1 MKSIKLKLLV
11 FEDSLKDAK
20 GKAIS
25 HDIAE
30 MLREAGETVIEG
42 ENLAY
47 KNITFAFNTLPPF
60 ILIGDQTSS
69 LTEYTFTIMQG
80 LTEDIMFNFL
90 ETPDEIMRLIN
101 DAEKLHFEEEMNNL
115 QLKIP
120 FGDGETEANI
130 SEG

>member
-1 MKSIKLKLLV
+1 MKNIKLKLLV

-20 GKAIS
+20 GKVIT

-42 ENLAY
+42 ENLSY

-60 ILIGDQTSS
+60 ILIGDQKSP
-69 LTEYTFTIMQG
+69 LTEHTFTIMQG

-90 ETPDEIMRLIN
+90 ETPEEIMALIN
-101 DAEKLHFEEEMNNL
+101 AAEEEYFQQEINNL

-120 FGDGETEANI
+120 FGDGETKI
-130 SEG
+130 DSSEG

>member
-20 GKAIS
+20 GKIITQ
-25 HDIAE
+25 DIAE
-30 MLREAGETVIEG
+30 MLREAGEAVIEG

-60 ILIGDQTSS
+60 ILIGGQTSP
-69 LTEYTFTIMQG
+69 LTEHTFTIMQG

-90 ETPDEIMRLIN
+90 ETPEEIMNLIN
-101 DAEKLHFEEEMNNL
+101 EAERKHIEEEFNSL

-120 FGDGETEANI
+120 FGDGETKINS

>member
-1 MKSIKLKLLV
+1 MKQIKLRLLV

-20 GKAIS
+20 GKTIT

-30 MLREAGETVIEG
+30 MLREAGEAVIEG
-42 ENLAY
+42 ENLSY

-60 ILIGDQTSS
+60 ILIGDQKSP
-69 LTEYTFTIMQG
+69 LTEHTFTIMQG

-90 ETPDEIMRLIN
+90 ETPEEIMNLIN
-101 DAEKLHFEEEMNNL
+101 EAERKHIEEEFNSL

-120 FGDGETEANI
+120 FGDGETKINS

>member
-1 MKSIKLKLLV
+1 MKQIKLRLLV

-20 GKAIS
+20 GKTITQ
-25 HDIAE
+25 DVAE
-30 MLREAGETVIEG
+30 MLREVGEEVIEG
-42 ENLAY
+42 ENLSY

-60 ILIGDQTSS
+60 ILIGGQTSP
-69 LTEYTFTIMQG
+69 LTEHTFTIMQG

-90 ETPDEIMRLIN
+90 ETPEEIMNLIN
-101 DAEKLHFEEEMNNL
+101 EAERKHIEEEFNSL

-120 FGDGETEANI
+120 FGDGETKINS

>member
-20 GKAIS
+20 GKIIT
-25 HDIAE
+25 HDVAE
-30 MLREAGETVIEG
+30 MLREVGEEVIEG

-60 ILIGDQTSS
+60 ILIGGQTSP
-69 LTEYTFTIMQG
+69 LTEHTFTIMQG

-90 ETPDEIMRLIN
+90 ETPEEIMSLIN
-101 DAEKLHFEEEMNNL
+101 EAEKLYFEEELNNL

-120 FGDGETEANI
+120 FGDGETKI
-130 SEG
+130 DSSEG

>member
-11 FEDSLKDAK
+11 FEDSLKDSK
-20 GKAIS
+20 GKSIT
-25 HDIAE
+25 HDIAD
-30 MLREAGETVIEG
+30 MLREAGEQVYEG

-47 KNITFAFNTLPPF
+47 KDIVFAFNTLPPF
-60 ILIGDQTSS
+60 ILIGNQTSP
-69 LTEYTFTIMQG
+69 LTDKTFTIMQG

-90 ETPDEIMRLIN
+90 ETPEEIMSLIN
-101 DAEKLHFEEEMNNL
+101 EAEERHLAEELNSI

-120 FGDGETEANI
+120 FTNGETETDS

>member
-20 GKAIS
+20 GKTIT

-30 MLREAGETVIEG
+30 MLREAGEAVIEG

-47 KNITFAFNTLPPF
+47 KDITFAFNNLPPF
-60 ILIGDQTSS
+60 ILIGNQTSP
-69 LTEYTFTIMQG
+69 LTEHTFTIMQG

-90 ETPDEIMRLIN
+90 ETPEEIMTLIN
-101 DAEKLHFEEEMNNL
+101 EAERKHIEEEFNSL

-120 FGDGETEANI
+120 FGDGETKI
-130 SEG
+130 DSSEG

>member
-1 MKSIKLKLLV
+1 MKQIKLKLLV

-20 GKAIS
+20 GKTIT

-42 ENLAY
+42 EKLSY

-60 ILIGDQTSS
+60 ILIGGQTSP
-69 LTEYTFTIMQG
+69 LTEHTFTIMQG

-90 ETPDEIMRLIN
+90 ETPDEIMNLIN
-101 DAEKLHFEEEMNNL
+101 EAERKHIEEEFNSL

-120 FGDGETEANI
+120 FGDGETKI
-130 SEG
+130 DSSEG

>member
-1 MKSIKLKLLV
+1 MKSIKLRLLV

-20 GKAIS
+20 GKTIT

-30 MLREAGETVIEG
+30 MLREAGETVVEG
-42 ENLAY
+42 ENLSY

-60 ILIGDQTSS
+60 ILIGGQTSP
-69 LTEYTFTIMQG
+69 LTEHTFTIMQG

-90 ETPDEIMRLIN
+90 ETPDEIMTLIN
-101 DAEKLHFEEEMNNL
+101 AAEEEYFQQEINNL

-120 FGDGETEANI
+120 FGDGETKINS

>member
-1 MKSIKLKLLV
+1 MKQIKLKLLV

-20 GKAIS
+20 GKTIT

-42 ENLAY
+42 ENLSY

-60 ILIGDQTSS
+60 ILIGGQTSP
-69 LTEYTFTIMQG
+69 LTEHTFTIMQG

-101 DAEKLHFEEEMNNL
+101 EAEKLHFEEEMGNL

-120 FGDGETEANI
+120 FGNGETEINS

>member
-1 MKSIKLKLLV
+1 MKQIKLRLLV

-20 GKAIS
+20 GKIITQ
-25 HDIAE
+25 DIAE
-30 MLREAGETVIEG
+30 MLREAGEAVIEG

-60 ILIGDQTSS
+60 ILIGGQTSP
-69 LTEYTFTIMQG
+69 LTEHTFTIMQG

-90 ETPDEIMRLIN
+90 ETPEEIMNLIN
-101 DAEKLHFEEEMNNL
+101 EAERKHIEEEFNSL

-120 FGDGETEANI
+120 FGDGETKINS

>member
-1 MKSIKLKLLV
+1 MKSIKLRLLV

-20 GKAIS
+20 GKTITQ
-25 HDIAE
+25 DVAE
-30 MLREAGETVIEG
+30 MLREVGEEVIEG
-42 ENLAY
+42 ENLSY

-60 ILIGDQTSS
+60 ILIGDQKSP
-69 LTEYTFTIMQG
+69 LTEHTFTIMQG

-101 DAEKLHFEEEMNNL
+101 EAEKLHFEEEMDSL

-120 FGDGETEANI
+120 FENGKTEI
-130 SEG
+130 DSSEG

>member
-1 MKSIKLKLLV
+1 MKSIKLRLLV

-20 GKAIS
+20 GKTIT

-30 MLREAGETVIEG
+30 MLREAGETVVEG
-42 ENLAY
+42 ENLSY

-60 ILIGDQTSS
+60 ILIGGQTSP
-69 LTEYTFTIMQG
+69 LTEHTFTIMQG

-90 ETPDEIMRLIN
+90 ETPEEIMTLIN
-101 DAEKLHFEEEMNNL
+101 AAEEEYFQQEINNL

-120 FGDGETEANI
+120 FGDGETKI
-130 SEG
+130 DSSEG

>member
-60 ILIGDQTSS
+60 ILIGGQSS
-69 LTEYTFTIMQG
+69 PLTEFTFTIMQG

-120 FGDGETEANI
+120 FGDGETEANS

>member
-1 MKSIKLKLLV
+1 MKSIKLRLLV
-11 FEDSLKDAK
+11 FEDSLKDNK
-20 GKAIS
+20 GKIITQ
-25 HDIAE
+25 DIAD
-30 MLREAGETVIEG
+30 MLREAGEDVIEG
-42 ENLAY
+42 ENLSY

-60 ILIGDQTSS
+60 ILIGDQKSP

-90 ETPDEIMRLIN
+90 ETPEEIMTLIN
-101 DAEKLHFEEEMNNL
+101 NAEEEHLQQELNSI

-120 FGDGETEANI
+120 FNNGETETNS

>member
-1 MKSIKLKLLV
+1 MKQIKLKLLV

-20 GKAIS
+20 GKTIT

-42 ENLAY
+42 EKLSY

-60 ILIGDQTSS
+60 ILIGGQSS
-69 LTEYTFTIMQG
+69 PLTEYTFTIMQG

-90 ETPDEIMRLIN
+90 ETPEEIMRLIN
-101 DAEKLHFEEEMNNL
+101 EAERKYFEEEISSL

-120 FGDGETEANI
+120 FGNGETEVD
-130 SEG
+130 SSKG

>member
-20 GKAIS
+20 GKTIS
-25 HDIAE
+25 YDIAE

-60 ILIGDQTSS
+60 ILIGDQKSP

-101 DAEKLHFEEEMNNL
+101 EAEKRHFEEEINNL

-120 FGDGETEANI
+120 FGDGETTLDS

>member
-1 MKSIKLKLLV
+1 MKNIKLKLLV
-11 FEDSLKDAK
+11 FEDSLSDAK
-20 GKAIS
+20 GKTIT

-30 MLREAGETVIEG
+30 MLREAGESVIEG

-60 ILIGDQTSS
+60 ILIGGQTSP
-69 LTEYTFTIMQG
+69 LTEHTFTIMQG

-90 ETPDEIMRLIN
+90 ETPDEIMHLIN
-101 DAEKLHFEEEMNNL
+101 KAEEEYFQKEINNL

-120 FGDGETEANI
+120 FTNGETETDS